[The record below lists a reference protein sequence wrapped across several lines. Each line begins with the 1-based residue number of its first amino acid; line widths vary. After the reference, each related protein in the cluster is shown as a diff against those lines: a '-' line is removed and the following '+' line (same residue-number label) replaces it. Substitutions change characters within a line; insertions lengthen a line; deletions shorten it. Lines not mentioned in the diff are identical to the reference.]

1 MGFFNNGEIWE
12 QQKSPAFSF
21 FNGAAPGR
29 LQESRED
36 SEIIAF
42 IIHTV
47 RLRPGDKVT
56 GAERQ
61 RERNVVFVSPNI
73 WTVAKLTGG
82 RRFRRRQFREEIR
95 SVRGHIRGRK
105 LVPTL
110 IHHLAYFCFISRASY
125 FVFLW
130 CRLVSILQWKLCNLC
145 IIGQTG
151 NSGISIEH
159 WFKDLQHKRWKTV
172 RLKLGKNEVAVS
184 SVLKYDII

>member
-1 MGFFNNGEIWE
+1 MKGKVTFFCRLMGFFNNGEIWE

-73 WTVAKLTGG
+73 
-82 RRFRRRQFREEIR
+82 
-95 SVRGHIRGRK
+95 
-105 LVPTL
+105 
-110 IHHLAYFCFISRASY
+110 
-125 FVFLW
+125 
-130 CRLVSILQWKLCNLC
+130 
-145 IIGQTG
+145 
-151 NSGISIEH
+151 
-159 WFKDLQHKRWKTV
+159 
-172 RLKLGKNEVAVS
+172 
-184 SVLKYDII
+184 